1 MGDFSSR
8 IFDLSPVLYD
18 AKNGDEKDLVGLI
31 AEDVE
36 KVMPEL
42 VSYSEEGEIE
52 TVYYSKL
59 VPLLLNEIIKLKSE
73 VDDLRQK
80 LDD

>member
-1 MGDFSSR
+1 
-8 IFDLSPVLYD
+8 LTPVIYD
-18 AKNGDEKDLVGLI
+18 AKNGEEKDLVGLI

-42 VSYSEEGEIE
+42 VSYNKEGEIE

-59 VPLLLNEIIKLKSE
+59 VPLLLNEIIKLKIE
-73 VDDLRQK
+73 VDDLRKK
-80 LDD
+80 LED